1 MRLLTELIFGYFRTV
16 QFSRFTNLKKINFQG
31 KFYVF
36 TLCFGVHVP
45 QSVTMIFNRCAR
57 DLPLPL
63 AIIRHTRRVCSAEPR
78 VADGDRLRSLMNL
91 ADSGRDL
98 HIHVY
103 VIARTVRTTRIHRS
117 PLISG
122 QSQSTVAAVAD
133 GSARLAASRA
143 SC

>member
-1 MRLLTELIFGYFRTV
+1 M
-16 QFSRFTNLKKINFQG
+16 
-31 KFYVF
+31 
-36 TLCFGVHVP
+36 HVP

-98 HIHVY
+98 HIHV
-103 VIARTVRTTRIHRS
+103 VVDR
-117 PLISG
+117 PLRFSYL
-122 QSQSTVAAVAD
+122 S
-133 GSARLAASRA
+133 RLAASGALAEFR
-143 SC
+143 CGHLTD